1 MRFLA
6 LILKN
11 VLRRKTRSAFTVLG
25 ISLGIA
31 TIVAL
36 GALMNGMTNSMEG
49 ALRTGEADFSITQ
62 SGIADLSFSRIEANR
77 TGEIAALDG
86 IKKAAGVLIAIYPFQ
101 SNPYTFVWGVEQENL
116 EMLGATLINGSAF
129 SQDSEAILGRIAA
142 EEMNKA
148 VGDSLLIEQ
157 EEFNITGIYETGGIY
172 QDKGIALPLTKLQQM
187 EKKEGYV
194 TLIYAELK
202 EGADVQEVCR
212 RIEEQF
218 PDLTTIRSAAEVG
231 KVDKGLET
239 MDAIS
244 SAVSLLA
251 LLIGGIGVTNT
262 MMMSIHER
270 TREIGVLRAVGWK
283 RKRVL
288 AMILGESTLLCLFS
302 VLIGSVLGILGTQL
316 LLLHPLVRG
325 ILQPAFTADVFIRG
339 FAVAIAVGL
348 VGGIY
353 PAHRAS
359 KLAPSEALR
368 YE

>member
-6 LILKN
+6 LILRN
-11 VLRRKTRSAFTVLG
+11 VLRRRTRSAFTVLG

-36 GALMNGMTNSMEG
+36 GALMSGMTSSMEEV
-49 ALRTGEADFSITQ
+49 LKTGEADFSITQ
-62 SGIADLSFSRIEANR
+62 SGVADLSFSKIEANR
-77 TGEIAALDG
+77 TEEIAGLDG
-86 IKKAAGVLIAIYPFQ
+86 IERVAGVLIAIYPFEG
-101 SNPYTFVWGVEQENL
+101 NPYTFVWGAEQENL
-116 EMLGATLINGSAF
+116 EMLGVTMTNGSVF
-129 SQDSEAILGRIAA
+129 SRDSEAILGRIAA
-142 EEMNKA
+142 EEMNKT
-148 VGDSLLIEQ
+148 VNDSLLVKQ
-157 EEFNITGIYETGGIY
+157 EEFNITGVFETGGIY
-172 QDKGIALPLTKLQQM
+172 QDKGIALPLSKLQQM

-194 TLIYAELK
+194 TVIYAELE

-218 PDLTTIRSAAEVG
+218 PDLATIRSASELG
-231 KVDKGLET
+231 KVDKGLEL
-239 MDAIS
+239 MDAVS
-244 SAVSLLA
+244 SAVSLLS

-288 AMILGESTLLCLFS
+288 TMILGESTLLCLFS

-325 ILQPAFTADVFIRG
+325 ILQPAFTVDVFIRG